1 MATVADVKLQAHA
14 MIDRMA
20 PKQVSAVVTL
30 LEAMLDPVSRALANA
45 PVENGTADEMASEE
59 EALAAAASRE
69 WLRDHEP
76 ISNREMLAE
85 FGLNEEEFER
95 MGQTPLPTER

>member
-1 MATVADVKLQAHA
+1 MATAADVKLQAHA

-45 PVENGTADEMASEE
+45 PVEDSTASEE
-59 EALAAAASRE
+59 EALAAAASHE
-69 WLRDHEP
+69 WLRDHDP

-95 MGQTPLPTER
+95 MGQTPLSAER

>member
-1 MATVADVKLQAHA
+1 MATAADVKLQAHA

-45 PVENGTADEMASEE
+45 PVEDETASDEES
-59 EALAAAASRE
+59 LAAAASRE
-69 WLRDHEP
+69 WLRGHEP
-76 ISNREMLAE
+76 ISNRELLAE
-85 FGLNEEEFER
+85 FGLSEAEFER
-95 MGQTPLPTER
+95 MGQTPLPADR